1 MEDER
6 KETTLLAPELIL
18 MAMAVHWQIL
28 MPGEAPEQT
37 LMLGEALDQGAATL
51 EERDQETLMVEK
63 DLVTLMD
70 PLLMLHQSDHFWV
83 LPRVCLLMTLTR

>member
-1 MEDER
+1 M
-6 KETTLLAPELIL
+6 LAPELIL
-18 MAMAVHWQIL
+18 MAMAAHGQIL

-63 DLVTLMD
+63 DLDTLMD

>member
-1 MEDER
+1 
-6 KETTLLAPELIL
+6 
-18 MAMAVHWQIL
+18 MAMAAHGQIL

-51 EERDQETLMVEK
+51 EERDQETSMAEK
-63 DLVTLMD
+63 DLDTLMD
-70 PLLMLHQSDHFWV
+70 PLLTLHQSDHFWV

>member
-18 MAMAVHWQIL
+18 MAMAAHGQIL

-51 EERDQETLMVEK
+51 E
-63 DLVTLMD
+63 
-70 PLLMLHQSDHFWV
+70 
-83 LPRVCLLMTLTR
+83 